1 VRLGSGRGIQ
11 RYPPDMWVGFFALF
25 RGISETVIAFEPGA
39 ASTPGATP
47 RAAPGNRAIGAEY

>member
-1 VRLGSGRGIQ
+1 
-11 RYPPDMWVGFFALF
+11 MWVGFFALF